1 MLGWVLEWEKGLVL
15 ELGLAL
21 GLELGLVL
29 VLELELGLGLV
40 LELGLVLVLEKDLGL
55 ALESALARVSGKGLE
70 SASAPGKSAQGWV
83 SDLVRRVRASESDQA
98 CGKRSSLSWDF
109 ASRNRDRIFTAGSPD
124 LLRISLAHRD
134 RASTSKLRPNT
145 TIRSMYLQTSRLPV
159 MP

>member
-1 MLGWVLEWEKGLVL
+1 MEWEKGLVL

-40 LELGLVLVLEKDLGL
+40 ELGLVLVLEKDLGL

-83 SDLVRRVRASESDQA
+83 SDLEKSAREWESDRA
-98 CGKRSSLSWDF
+98 CGRAIPLSD
-109 ASRNRDRIFTAGSPD
+109 G
-124 LLRISLAHRD
+124 ISLPGTGI
-134 RASTSKLRPNT
+134 ASLPPG
-145 TIRSMYLQTSRLPV
+145 LQIC
-159 MP
+159 